1 MSSEN
6 APVIFEEI
14 TTQNG
19 FKIGHARLAKPAA
32 LNALDLQMIN
42 LLTPQLLKWQSDPL
56 VAMVLLDGEGDRAFC
71 AGGDIVTMYKS
82 MLEATN
88 AADESADEMALQEF
102 FTKEYALD
110 YLIHTY
116 SKPILAWGNGIVM
129 GGGLGL
135 MSGASH
141 RIVTET
147 SRLAMPEISI
157 GLYPDVGGS
166 YFLNKMPTG
175 CGLFLGLTGA
185 SINATDALYV
195 NLADHYI
202 PTTAY
207 QALLDKLIAA
217 NWQTDKLAL
226 TLTMICTEFEQKH
239 GADLP
244 QGNLEALQPWLDD
257 LAAKTE
263 LTDSVEFIQAPDSE
277 NNKWLSKAQKTLKAG
292 SPLSAQ
298 LVHEQLKRG
307 QSLSL
312 AECFQMELGVSC
324 QCGEFG
330 EFQEGVRA
338 LLIDKDYQPNW
349 RFKTVADVPS
359 STIDFFFKEL
369 WANKTHPLAQLSQ
382 SK

>member
-1 MSSEN
+1 MSIDNS
-6 APVIFEEI
+6 PVIFNEI

-19 FKIGHARLAKPAA
+19 FKIGHATLAKTAA
-32 LNALDLQMIN
+32 LNALDLPMIE
-42 LLTPQLLKWQSDPL
+42 LLTPQLLKWQADPL
-56 VAMVLLDGEGDRAFC
+56 VAMVILDGQGDRAFC

-82 MLEATN
+82 MTEVAKPSDTAVKEL
-88 AADESADEMALQEF
+88 ALQEF
-102 FTKEYALD
+102 FSKEYNLD

-116 SKPILAWGNGIVM
+116 AKPILVWGNGIVM

-195 NLADHYI
+195 NLADYFV
-202 PTTAY
+202 PTEAHSI
-207 QALLDKLIAA
+207 LLDKLIAA
-217 NWQTDKLAL
+217 NWRSDNLAE
-226 TLTMICTEFEQKH
+226 TLTMICAEIQQKH
-239 GADLP
+239 GAELP
-244 QGNLEALQPWLDD
+244 QGNLEALQPWLDE
-257 LAAKTE
+257 LAAKDE
-263 LTDSVEFIQAPDSE
+263 LTQTVDFIFAADSE

-292 SPLSAQ
+292 SPISAQ
-298 LVHEQLKRG
+298 LVYEQLKRG
-307 QSLSL
+307 KALSL
-312 AECFQMELGVSC
+312 AECFQMELGLSC
-324 QCGEFG
+324 HCGEFG

-349 RFKTVADVPS
+349 RFKTVADVPA
-359 STIDFFFKEL
+359 STIEFFFNEI
-369 WANKTHPLAQLSQ
+369 WTDETHPLADLSHSQ
-382 SK
+382 

>member
-1 MSSEN
+1 MSSN
-6 APVIFEEI
+6 NSPVIFEVI

-19 FKIGHARLAKPAA
+19 FKIGHATLAKTAA
-32 LNALDLQMIN
+32 LNALDLPMIE
-42 LLTPQLLKWQSDPL
+42 LLTPQLLEWQADPL
-56 VAMVLLDGEGDRAFC
+56 VAMVILDGQGDRAFC

-82 MLEATN
+82 MTD
-88 AADESADEMALQEF
+88 AAKPNDTSAKELALQEF
-102 FTKEYALD
+102 FSKEYALD

-116 SKPILAWGNGIVM
+116 SKPILVWGNGIVM

-166 YFLNKMPTG
+166 HFLNKMPSG

-195 NLADHYI
+195 NLADYFV
-202 PTTAY
+202 PTEAH
-207 QALLDKLIAA
+207 QALLDKIIAA
-217 NWQTDKLAL
+217 NWRTDNLAE
-226 TLTMICTEFEQKH
+226 TLTMICAEIQQKH
-239 GADLP
+239 GAELP
-244 QGNLEALQPWLDD
+244 QGNLETLQPWLDD
-257 LAAKTE
+257 LATKPE
-263 LTDSVEFIQAPDSE
+263 LTDSVEFILAADSE
-277 NNKWLSKAQKTLKAG
+277 NNKWLNKAQKTLKAG

-298 LVHEQLKRG
+298 LVHQQLKRG

-312 AECFQMELGVSC
+312 AQCFQMELGMSC

-349 RFKTVADVPS
+349 HFKTVADVPS
-359 STIDFFFKEL
+359 STIDFFFSEIWTKD
-369 WANKTHPLAQLSQ
+369 THPLAQLGH